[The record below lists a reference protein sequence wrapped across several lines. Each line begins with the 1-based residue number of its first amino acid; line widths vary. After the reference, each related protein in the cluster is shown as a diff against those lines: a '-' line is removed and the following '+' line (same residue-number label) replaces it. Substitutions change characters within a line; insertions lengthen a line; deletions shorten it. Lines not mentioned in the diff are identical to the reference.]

1 MPHNDLEATLLA
13 YKSWEVEQGNVL
25 DVNSANLDGIS
36 SHVASA
42 YQKALGMYNARVQL
56 EEQVSKQDLPDS
68 ERLKLFMVCDYNL
81 YRVLEWELVSPFSVS
96 WAVKSCKCERCH
108 CIMVCLRWVTLCF
121 LHLDLF

>member
-1 MPHNDLEATLLA
+1 MQFHFVEFSDFQAKKKQVERIRSIFHRQLSVPHNDLEATLLA

-68 ERLKLFMVCDYNL
+68 ERLKLFMVSKYNF
-81 YRVLEWELVSPFSVS
+81 V
-96 WAVKSCKCERCH
+96 
-108 CIMVCLRWVTLCF
+108 
-121 LHLDLF
+121 